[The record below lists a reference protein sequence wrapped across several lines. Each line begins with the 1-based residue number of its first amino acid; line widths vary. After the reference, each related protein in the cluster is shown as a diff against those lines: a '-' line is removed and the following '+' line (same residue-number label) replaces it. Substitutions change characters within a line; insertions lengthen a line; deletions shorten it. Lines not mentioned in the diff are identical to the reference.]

1 MQIVVLAPEL
11 DAGARSQTN
20 SVPQALLMTAGRP
33 LVDWQLERFAASGV
47 KNIVMC
53 VGQGGEEI
61 ETHARRALHLGL
73 SIRYSYER
81 GEAVGT
87 GGALRRALARLEP
100 EFVLAYGEAYLPF
113 DYTAPLAALQARPEA
128 LGVMSVVRQS
138 EGFAE
143 RRVVLEGEL
152 VSQYSGAA
160 ATPGSNC
167 LDCGA
172 IALRRSVIEEI
183 ADGAVWGI
191 EALFRKLAR
200 KRQLGAL
207 VLPDHAYDARVA
219 EELPELA
226 YQLAALPNSGR
237 IE

>member
-11 DAGARSQTN
+11 DAMARSQAATA
-20 SVPQALLMTAGRP
+20 PQSLVMAAGRP
-33 LVDWQLERFAASGV
+33 LVDWQLERFAASGLS
-47 KNIVMC
+47 NIVMC

-81 GEAVGT
+81 DEAVGT
-87 GGALRRALARLEP
+87 GGALRRALARLDP
-100 EFVLAYGEAYLPF
+100 EFVLTYGEVYLPF
-113 DYTAPLAALQARPEA
+113 DCAAPLAALQARHEL
-128 LGVMSVVRQS
+128 LGVMSVVRQT
-138 EGFAE
+138 EGFFQ
-143 RRVVLEGEL
+143 RRVVLEGDL
-152 VSQYSGAA
+152 VGQYSGST

-200 KRQLGAL
+200 KRQLGAF
-207 VLPDHAYDARVA
+207 VVPDHCFDTTVP
-219 EELPELA
+219 EELSELE
-226 YQLAALPNSGR
+226 YLLKSLPNSGR